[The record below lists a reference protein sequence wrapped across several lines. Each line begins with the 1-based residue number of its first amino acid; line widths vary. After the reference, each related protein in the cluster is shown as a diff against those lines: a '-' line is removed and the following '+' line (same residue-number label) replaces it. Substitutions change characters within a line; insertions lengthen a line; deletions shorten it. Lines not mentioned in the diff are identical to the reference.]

1 MSINTS
7 ILCIESKNN
16 QSFGTGFVIYNDAK
30 GSYIITASHVIDEV
44 EIPMI
49 EDKEVKVIVQKTFS
63 DLALLY
69 LEGIFLAPLPLQV
82 NHCSGKVK
90 IIAFS
95 CFTKNKVQKVTL
107 KGRLQEESIE
117 LQSRENEA
125 STFVRKILADK
136 NFHFERGNS
145 GAPVFCNESNKV
157 IAIMGHKEQ
166 NNMAYAMNVA
176 SIQNISK
183 EIPHEIFKNHQ
194 GAKKKK
200 RWLYYL
206 FLIPTLITII
216 YVVMSSLLLAFLSIF
231 QA

>member
-1 MSINTS
+1 MSVNS
-7 ILCIESKNN
+7 SVLCIESKNN

-30 GSYIITASHVIDEV
+30 GSYVITASHVVDEV
-44 EIPMI
+44 EIPII
-49 EDKEVKVIVQKTFS
+49 ENREAQIIVQKTFS

-69 LEGIFLAPLPLQV
+69 LEGVFLAPLPLQL

-90 IIAFS
+90 IVAFS
-95 CFTKNKVQKVTL
+95 CFTENRVQKMIL

-125 STFVRKILADK
+125 STLVRKILSDK
-136 NFHFERGNS
+136 DFHFERGNS
-145 GAPVFCNESNKV
+145 GAPVFCSESNNV
-157 IAIMGHKEQ
+157 IAIIGNKEQ

-183 EIPHEIFKNHQ
+183 EIPQEIFKNHQ
-194 GAKKKK
+194 GVKKKK

-206 FLIPTLITII
+206 FIIPALIMVI
-216 YVVMSSLLLAFLSIF
+216 YLVMSSLLLAFLSIF